1 MIAADSTRFL
11 LRSLK
16 ARGGVAME
24 SGSMEQKK
32 RPAVETV
39 SFVSPG
45 TPTSAPIPV
54 SKQTSVSAAPPAS
67 AANASQIWIN
77 VDFATVDQGSVLRIG
92 GWALAPSPIELVH
105 VFVGD
110 QLVGMAETG
119 VLRQDVA
126 STWPNH
132 KHARHSGFTLNA
144 DVAAFK
150 QKEIVLKVRAQTAEG
165 VAHEAT
171 VAATRAAQDNAPSAT
186 EIHELVC
193 DEAVIETSGE
203 LTLAGWAVSSSGIRQ
218 IRIVS
223 DSKIIGVA
231 ELGYDRPDVGRKFP
245 AIAAARKAGFRFN
258 TVLQSKGSRRERAI
272 RVEALLMD
280 GRVRPIEVKA
290 TLQDPAKPTAQG
302 MSLVEFDSEA
312 LTKKRPL
319 HKEGFIDIYGYH
331 ETAGGWLICGWIN
344 QISEEESEIGDATVQ
359 FEKGKIV
366 GEAFAAKY
374 FRADVAKK
382 GLGIVI
388 FIKAANPPFGRMI
401 SVSFKYQGAVAR
413 VMSSGSV
420 RVLRDEELADS
431 LKPIIQDAFAG
442 RNLEL
447 IVNIISRPP
456 YTGANTLG
464 NLSEKVFL
472 EIDDA
477 VVCGDSGLILIG
489 WMLAKPG
496 AVRDMRV
503 RCGHL
508 SAPFNLDDCIRV
520 DRPDVITALGAANGF
535 DDSRC
540 GFIAFFPNVVI
551 QGPALYIEIETN
563 RREVGFRNV
572 PAAKLD
578 GMAAIKRI
586 LDCFSSRFDEVQSA
600 FDVVGP
606 AIELLNK
613 ARLSQKPVVT
623 EKAYSAVPSSPRA
636 SIIVPL
642 YGRVDFVEYQLA
654 FFSAHPSGADIEYIY
669 VLDDPAKKREAEYLF
684 ASAHERFRIPFRAL
698 FLDRNVGFGPA
709 NNIGLAHAR
718 GEYVCFLN
726 SDVFPGT
733 PDWIERLVGRLADDP
748 EIGTVGALLL
758 FEDGSV
764 QHEGI
769 VYTALDEF
777 GGWFFP
783 DHPRKGLRPSEQTGL
798 VDAAC
803 ITGACM
809 VMKRALLEKLGA
821 FDEVF
826 MIGDFEDSDL
836 CLKIRDA
843 GLRCAVDLD
852 VQLYHL
858 ERKSQI
864 SPALNWRMN
873 TTLYNAWQHQGRWGA
888 QIAEQSGA
896 KAS

>member
-1 MIAADSTRFL
+1 
-11 LRSLK
+11 
-16 ARGGVAME
+16 ME
-24 SGSMEQKK
+24 IGSMEKKK
-32 RPAVETV
+32 RPVVETV
-39 SFVSPG
+39 SFGSPV
-45 TPTSAPIPV
+45 TELSAPISV
-54 SKQTSVSAAPPAS
+54 SKQTPAVAPAS
-67 AANASQIWIN
+67 QASQIWIN
-77 VDFATVDQGSVLRIG
+77 VDFATVDQRSALRIG
-92 GWALAPSPIELVH
+92 GWALATSPIELVE

-110 QLVGMAETG
+110 QLVGVAETG
-119 VLRQDVA
+119 GLRQDVA
-126 STWPNH
+126 RTWPNH
-132 KHARHSGFTLNA
+132 KHALHSGFVLNA
-144 DVAAFK
+144 DLGAFK
-150 QKEIVLKVRAQTAEG
+150 QKDIVLKVRAQTADGGAQET
-165 VAHEAT
+165 T
-171 VAATRAAQDNAPSAT
+171 VAATPAAEDVAPKTT
-186 EIHELVC
+186 EVHELVC
-193 DEAVIETSGE
+193 DEAFLTPSGE
-203 LTLAGWAVSSSGIRQ
+203 LALAGWAVSSSGIRQ

-223 DSKIIGVA
+223 EGKVIGVA
-231 ELGYDRPDVGRKFP
+231 ELGYDRPDVGRRFP
-245 AIAAARKAGFRFN
+245 AIAAARKAGFRFD
-258 TVLQSKGSRRERAI
+258 TVLQSKSSRRERAI
-272 RVEALLMD
+272 RLEAVLMD

-290 TLQDPAKPTAQG
+290 TLKDAAKAVAQ
-302 MSLVEFDSEA
+302 STSSVEFDNE
-312 LTKKRPL
+312 TPPKKRPL

-331 ETAGGWLICGWIN
+331 QTAGGWLICGWIN
-344 QISEEESEIGDATVQ
+344 QISEEESETGDATVQ

-366 GEAFAAKY
+366 GEAFAVNY

-388 FIKAANPPFGRMI
+388 FIKAANPAFGRII
-401 SVSFKYQGAVAR
+401 SVSFKYQGATAR
-413 VMSSGSV
+413 MTPSGGV
-420 RVLRDEELADS
+420 QMLRDEDLSQS

-442 RNLEL
+442 RGLDL

-464 NLSEKVFL
+464 NLSEKVFV
-472 EIDDA
+472 EIDEA
-477 VVCGDSGLILIG
+477 VICGGSGLLLIG

-496 AVRDMRV
+496 VVRDMRIC
-503 RCGHL
+503 CGHL

-520 DRPDVITALGAANGF
+520 HRPDVIAALGPANGF

-540 GFIAFFPNVVI
+540 GFIAFFPKVVL
-551 QGPALYIEIETN
+551 QGPPLYIEIETS
-563 RREVGFRNV
+563 RREIGFRNV

-578 GMAAIKRI
+578 GMVAIKRI
-586 LDCFSSRFDEVQSA
+586 LDCFSPRFDEVQPA

-606 AIELLNK
+606 AIELLNE
-613 ARLSQKPVVT
+613 ARLSQKPVVN
-623 EKAYSAVPSSPRA
+623 EKTYGAIPSSPRA

-654 FFSAHPSGADIEYIY
+654 FFSAHPGAADVEYIY
-669 VLDDPAKKREAEYLF
+669 VLDDPSKKREAEYLF
-684 ASAHERFRIPFRAL
+684 ASAHERFGIAFRAL

-709 NNIGLAHAR
+709 NNIGFAHAR

-733 PDWIERLVGRLADDP
+733 PDWIERLTRRLADNP

-769 VYTALDEF
+769 AYTTLDEF

-783 DHPRKGLRPSEQTGL
+783 DHPRKGLRPSAQTGL
-798 VDAAC
+798 VETAC

-809 VMKRALLEKLGA
+809 VMNRALLEKLGA

-836 CLKIRDA
+836 CLKIRDS

-864 SPALNWRMN
+864 SPGLNWRMN
-873 TTLYNAWQHQGRWGA
+873 TTLYNAWQHQGRWA
-888 QIAEQSGA
+888 ARIAEPAGA
-896 KAS
+896 RSL

>member
-1 MIAADSTRFL
+1 
-11 LRSLK
+11 
-16 ARGGVAME
+16 
-24 SGSMEQKK
+24 MEQKK

-45 TPTSAPIPV
+45 AETPAPISG
-54 SKQTSVSAAPPAS
+54 SKQTSAPTRPSNAPP
-67 AANASQIWIN
+67 IWIN
-77 VDFATVDQGSVLRIG
+77 IDFATVDQRSALRVG

-110 QLVGMAETG
+110 QLVGVAETG

-126 STWPNH
+126 RTWPNH
-132 KHARHSGFTLNA
+132 KHALHSGFTLNA

-150 QKEIVLKVRAQTAEG
+150 QREIVVKVRARTADG
-165 VAHEAT
+165 VTQETT
-171 VAATRAAQDNAPSAT
+171 VAATRAAQDGAPKAT
-186 EIHELVC
+186 EINELVC
-193 DEAVIETSGE
+193 DEAVLTATGE

-223 DSKIIGVA
+223 EGKSVGVA
-231 ELGYDRPDVGRKFP
+231 ELGHDRPDVGRKFP
-245 AIAAARKAGFRFN
+245 AIASARKAGFRFSAI
-258 TVLQSKGSRRERAI
+258 LQSKSPRRERAI

-290 TLQDPAKPTAQG
+290 TLQDAANLTARG
-302 MSLVEFDSEA
+302 ISSVEFENEA
-312 LTKKRPL
+312 LTKSRPL
-319 HKEGFIDIYGYH
+319 HQEGFIDIYGYH
-331 ETAGGWLICGWIN
+331 QTAGGWLICGWIN
-344 QISEEESEIGDATVQ
+344 QISEEESEVGDATVQ

-366 GEAFAAKY
+366 GEAFAANY

-388 FIKAANPPFGRMI
+388 FVKAANPPFGRI
-401 SVSFKYQGAVAR
+401 VSVSFKYQGAIAR
-413 VMSSGSV
+413 VTPSGNV
-420 RVLRDEELADS
+420 QVLRDEHLAES
-431 LKPIIQDAFAG
+431 LKPLIQDAFAG

-464 NLSEKVFL
+464 NLGEKVFL

-477 VVCGDSGLILIG
+477 VICDDSGLLLIG

-496 AVRDMRV
+496 AIRDMRV

-508 SAPFNLDDCIRV
+508 SAPFRLDDCIRM
-520 DRPDVITALGAANGF
+520 DRPDVITALGVANGF

-540 GFIAFFPNVVI
+540 GFMAFFPKIVL
-551 QGPALYIEIETN
+551 QGPPLYIEIETG
-563 RREVGFRNV
+563 RHEVGFRNV

-578 GMAAIKRI
+578 GMAAIRRI
-586 LDCFSSRFDEVQSA
+586 LDCFSPRFDEVQPA
-600 FDVVGP
+600 LDVVGP

-613 ARLSQKPVVT
+613 ARLAQKPVVT
-623 EKAYSAVPSSPRA
+623 EKAYGSMPSSPRA
-636 SIIVPL
+636 SVIVPL
-642 YGRVDFVEYQLA
+642 YGRIDFVEYQLA
-654 FFSAHPSGADIEYIY
+654 FFSAHPGGADIEYIY
-669 VLDDPAKKREAEYLF
+669 VLDDPSKKREAEYLF
-684 ASAHERFRIPFRAL
+684 ASAHQRFGVPFRAL
-698 FLDRNVGFGPA
+698 FLDRNIGFGPA
-709 NNIGLAHAR
+709 NNIGFAHAR

-733 PDWIERLVGRLADDP
+733 PDWIEQLTRRLADNP

-769 VYTALDEF
+769 VYTVLDEF

-783 DHPRKGLRPSEQTGL
+783 DHPRKGLRPSGQTGL
-798 VDAAC
+798 VESAC

-809 VMKRALLEKLGA
+809 VMQRTLLEKLGA

-873 TTLYNAWQHQGRWGA
+873 TTLYNAWQHQSRWGA
-888 QIAEQSGA
+888 RLAEQSGA

>member
-1 MIAADSTRFL
+1 
-11 LRSLK
+11 
-16 ARGGVAME
+16 ME
-24 SGSMEQKK
+24 HKK
-32 RPAVETV
+32 RTAVETV
-39 SFVSPG
+39 SFVSPSTQ
-45 TPTSAPIPV
+45 TPAVSSV
-54 SKQTSVSAAPPAS
+54 SKQTAAAAP
-67 AANASQIWIN
+67 AANAPQIWIN
-77 VDFATVDQGSVLRIG
+77 VDFAAVDQRSLLRVG
-92 GWALAPSPIELVH
+92 GWALAPSPIELVQ

-110 QLVGMAETG
+110 QLVGVAETG

-126 STWPNH
+126 RTWPNH
-132 KHARHSGFTLNA
+132 KHALHSGFTLNA
-144 DVAAFK
+144 DVAAFR
-150 QKEIVLKVRAQTAEG
+150 QKEIVLNVRAQTADG
-165 VAHEAT
+165 VAQEAT
-171 VAATRAAQDNAPSAT
+171 VPATRAARDIASNVAT

-193 DEAVIETSGE
+193 DEAVLTTSGE
-203 LTLAGWAVSSSGIRQ
+203 LALAGWAVSSSGIRQ

-223 DSKIIGVA
+223 ESKIIGVA

-258 TVLQSKGSRRERAI
+258 TVLRSKSPKRERVI

-280 GRVRPIEVKA
+280 GRIRPIEVKA
-290 TLQDPAKPTAQG
+290 TLHDAAKLAGQSVSP
-302 MSLVEFDSEA
+302 VEFENES
-312 LTKKRPL
+312 LTKTRQL
-319 HKEGFIDIYGYH
+319 HKEGFVDIYGH
-331 ETAGGWLICGWIN
+331 HQTAGGWLICGWIN
-344 QISEEESEIGDATVQ
+344 QISEEESEAGDATIQ

-366 GEAFAAKY
+366 GEAYAANY

-388 FIKAANPPFGRMI
+388 FVKAANPSFGRI
-401 SVSFKYQGAVAR
+401 VSISFKYQGATAR
-413 VMSSGSV
+413 MTPSGNV
-420 RVLRDEELADS
+420 RGLRDEELSES

-464 NLSEKVFL
+464 SLSEKVFL

-477 VVCGDSGLILIG
+477 VICGDSGLLLIG

-508 SAPFNLDDCIRV
+508 SASFNLDDCIRM
-520 DRPDVITALGAANGF
+520 DRPDVITALGAVNGF

-540 GFIAFFPNVVI
+540 GFMAFFPKVVLH
-551 QGPALYIEIETN
+551 GPPLYIEIET
-563 RREVGFRNV
+563 RQREVGFRNV

-586 LDCFSSRFDEVQSA
+586 LDCFSPRFDEVQPA

-606 AIELLNK
+606 AVELLNK

-623 EKAYSAVPSSPRA
+623 EKTYGSVPSSPRV
-636 SIIVPL
+636 SVIVPL

-654 FFSAHPSGADIEYIY
+654 FFSAYPGVADVEYIY
-669 VLDDPAKKREAEYLF
+669 VLDDPSKKREAEYLF
-684 ASAHERFRIPFRAL
+684 ASAQERFGVPFRAL

-709 NNIGLAHAR
+709 NNIGFTRAR
-718 GEYVCFLN
+718 GEYICFLN

-733 PDWIERLVGRLADDP
+733 PDWIDRLVRRLADDP
-748 EIGTVGALLL
+748 ELGTVGALLL
-758 FEDGSV
+758 YEDGSV
-764 QHEGI
+764 QHQGI

-783 DHPRKGLRPSEQTGL
+783 DHPRKGLRPSAETGI
-798 VDAAC
+798 AETAC

-809 VMKRALLEKLGA
+809 MIKRALLEQHGA

-826 MIGDFEDSDL
+826 IIGDFEDSDL
-836 CLKIRDA
+836 CLKIRDS

-858 ERKSQI
+858 ERKSQL

-888 QIAEQSGA
+888 RIAEQGGA
-896 KAS
+896 NAS